1 MYEIGDY
8 VVYGNKGVCRIEKIG
23 PIDIPGMSSERQY
36 YTMSQIYSRAS
47 TIFTPVD
54 NADAS
59 LRKVL
64 SEAEA
69 TKLIYDMI
77 EFKPVWI
84 QNDKEREQRFTETL
98 RSADPLKLFEMIA
111 MLAHRRDQRIAG
123 GKKATSTDERMYHAA
138 EDILYGEFAISL
150 GRAKEEVKAYVLHV
164 VGKEMH

>member
-1 MYEIGDY
+1 MYDIGDY

-54 NADAS
+54 TAS
-59 LRKVL
+59 STLRKVL
-64 SEAEA
+64 TEDEADQ
-69 TKLIYDMI
+69 LIRDMI
-77 EFKPVWI
+77 EYKPVWI
-84 QNDKEREQRFTETL
+84 QNDKEREQIFTETL
-98 RSADPLKLFEMIA
+98 RGAEPLKLFKMIA
-111 MLAHRRDQRIAG
+111 ILAHRRDQRIAG

-150 GRAKEEVKAYVLHV
+150 GKAKEEVKPYVLNV
-164 VGKEMH
+164 IGKEMH